1 MRAIGHSMRYSWLG
15 CLLLSSLLF
24 AGTQD
29 SDLNVNKRY
38 TVDTVIV
45 AGKGWKTN
53 VADQQSDRISTGLRK
68 DLVALIGQKL
78 NPGILDGLGARLK
91 KELSATEVSHHVL
104 RGDTPDH
111 VRVEFEVKPPHY
123 GVDATVTKFLYDS
136 KQGWSGAGSVG
147 FTVQQNT
154 FGFGLASDG
163 DTLNERFAGIS
174 ARYENKHLGS
184 DRVGLRFQF
193 ESYHEQWNRNTLDAL
208 AAQPNQTSDAY
219 RTRQNFQPTA
229 TISLAK
235 PLTLEIGVGFQRF
248 QNQFPAAHTEAA
260 NALITTLR
268 YHRRLPDSEY
278 QQDVDADYT
287 LRAATKLLDS
297 DFVYTSHLVGLHY
310 RVAHGKHQLM
320 EQVVGGSVSGRA
332 PLADRFVA
340 GNSYYLR
347 GWNKYDIDPIGGNR
361 LVHNTV
367 EYRYGPFQAFYDAGA
382 VWDSGQPATPR
393 HSLGVGFKESIFS
406 LAVAFPIRS
415 GHVEPVIM
423 LGMIY

>member
-1 MRAIGHSMRYSWLG
+1 MRYSWLG
-15 CLLLSSLLF
+15 CLCLSSLLF

-38 TVDTVIV
+38 TVDAVIV
-45 AGKGWKTN
+45 AGKGWQTN
-53 VADQQSDRISTGLRK
+53 VADQQTDKFSSGLRK
-68 DLVALIGQKL
+68 DLAALIGQKL
-78 NPGILDGLGARLK
+78 NPGTLDGLATRLK
-91 KELSATEVSHHVL
+91 KELSASEVYHQVL
-104 RGDTPDH
+104 RGDTPEH
-111 VRVEFEVKPPHY
+111 VRVEFEVKPAHY

-136 KQGWSGAGSVG
+136 HQGWSGSGSVG
-147 FTVQQNT
+147 FTAQQNA
-154 FGFGLASDG
+154 FAFGLASDG

-184 DRVGLRFQF
+184 DRVGLRFLF
-193 ESYHEQWNRNTLDAL
+193 ESYHEQWNQGTLDAL

-235 PLTLEIGVGFQRF
+235 PLTLEVGVSFERF
-248 QNQFPAAHTEAA
+248 QDQFPVAHTEAA
-260 NALITTLR
+260 NALVTTLR
-268 YHRRLPDSEY
+268 YHQRLAESEF

-287 LRAATKLLDS
+287 LRAASRSLGS
-297 DFVYTSHLVGLHY
+297 DFVYASHLVGLHY

-320 EQVVGGSVSGRA
+320 EQFVAGSVSGRA
-332 PLADRFVA
+332 PLSDRFVA

-361 LVHNTV
+361 LVHNSV

-382 VWDSGQPATPR
+382 VWDSGQAVTPR
-393 HSLGVGFKESIFS
+393 QSVGVGIKESIFS
-406 LAVAFPIRS
+406 LAVAFPMKS
-415 GHVEPVIM
+415 GHVEPIVMI
-423 LGMIY
+423 GMIY